1 MERGPTALF
10 WAIVA
15 VGIGPA
21 MWLGVRLGAVEV
33 APSNNPAVVGERTSG
48 PDRLVGGTG
57 AGDSPLDDPAVNAT
71 PRGRVLPLTS
81 SASPSPSAATSTSP
95 SPLGTTSATAST
107 EPSTEPPTTAPTEST
122 TTPTTPPTENTTA
135 PTEAPDPPTGG
146 AEDPTDPTGESN
158 LSESGDTG
166 GMAAGSAQH

>member
-71 PRGRVLPLTS
+71 PRGKVLPLTS

-95 SPLGTTSATAST
+95 APSDTTSAPANT
-107 EPSTEPPTTAPTEST
+107 EPSTESPTTPPTEAT
-122 TTPTTPPTENTTA
+122 TTPTTPPTDNTTA
-135 PTEAPDPPTGG
+135 PTEAPDPP
-146 AEDPTDPTGESN
+146 ADDAADPTTPTTDSGLTET
-158 LSESGDTG
+158 GDTS
-166 GMAAGSAQH
+166 GMAAGSTQN